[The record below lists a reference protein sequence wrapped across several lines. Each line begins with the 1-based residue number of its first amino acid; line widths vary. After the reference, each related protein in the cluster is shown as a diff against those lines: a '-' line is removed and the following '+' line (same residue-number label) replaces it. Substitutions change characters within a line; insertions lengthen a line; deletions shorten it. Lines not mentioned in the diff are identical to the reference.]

1 MFEYLEEVDAL
12 VPWFFPVVVFVFGAC
27 WGSFLNVV
35 IYRLPAG
42 KSVVRPG
49 SHCACGQPIAW
60 YDNIP
65 ILSWCLLRGRA
76 RCCGQ
81 TFSVRYPCVELLT
94 ALLFLAAWWLLPA
107 PVAVAGFVFI
117 ALLVAA
123 TFIDL
128 DTMTLPD
135 QITVGGCIAGVLL
148 SFALPELHGFGG
160 DEPFLL
166 RAMRSGIMGMM
177 GAAVGSGVILWIA
190 LSAEA
195 VLRKEAMGFGDVILM
210 GCIGAFCGW
219 QGALFAIFGGALLG
233 TVVVIP
239 LMILQKLFGFAVPGP
254 GKVVKAGKEGV
265 SAALDKEEAEARAK
279 AESAPKAGG
288 KPGTSAAP
296 AQPVASSA
304 AVPAASA
311 DRAEAVAGL
320 VGDDGQPQLGMGVAI
335 PFGPWLAL
343 GGLVYFLFMRGPT
356 DAYLDT
362 LTTIVFSPLGLAL

>member
-1 MFEYLEEVDAL
+1 MFEYIEEIDGL
-12 VPWFFPVVVFVFGAC
+12 VPWFFPLVVFIFGAC

-65 ILSWCLLRGRA
+65 ILSWCLLRGKA
-76 RCCGQ
+76 RCCGRK
-81 TFSVRYPCVELLT
+81 FSIRYPLVELLT
-94 ALLFLAAWWLLPA
+94 ASLFLVAWLLL
-107 PVAVAGFVFI
+107 PVQVALAGFVFI

-135 QITVGGCIAGVLL
+135 QITVGGCIVGVVL
-148 SFALPELHGFGG
+148 SFLLPELHGFGG
-160 DEPFLL
+160 DEPLLL
-166 RAMRSGIMGMM
+166 RAMRSGISGMV
-177 GAAVGSGVILWIA
+177 GAAVGSGVILWVA

-233 TVVVIP
+233 TLVVIP
-239 LMILQKLFGFAVPGP
+239 MMILQKLFGLALPGP
-254 GKVVKAGKEGV
+254 GKTVKAGSEGV
-265 SAALDKEEAEARAK
+265 SAALDKEEAAALAK
-279 AESAPKAGG
+279 AQAKAD
-288 KPGTSAAP
+288 P
-296 AQPVASSA
+296 AQSPTGA
-304 AVPAASA
+304 AEATADPAA
-311 DRAEAVAGL
+311 EE
-320 VGDDGQPQLGMGVAI
+320 GQPQLGMGVAI

-343 GGLVYFLFMRGPT
+343 GGLVYFLLMRGPA

-362 LTTIVFSPLGLAL
+362 LRTLIFSPLGAAM